1 MSQLGDFDT
10 IENMNTLCPPPP
22 PTSTVALDDRGPER
36 LRLRLQQLSWT
47 IATVAVTGWFCTFGA
62 LSAILAIAV
71 AKHILVAI
79 VVMGV
84 GMDVRRVKS

>member
-1 MSQLGDFDT
+1 MFLWFAFDT
-10 IENMNTLCPPPP
+10 IEIMNALCPPPP
-22 PTSTVALDDRGPER
+22 VSTVALDDRGPDR
-36 LRLRLQQLSWT
+36 VRLRLQQLSWT

-62 LSAILAIAV
+62 FSAILAIAV

-84 GMDVRRVKS
+84 GLDDSRKAV